1 VSVRHLV
8 FWLHLLV
15 GVTASTVIG
24 FMSVTGVLLAFEPQ
38 ITEWLERDRRIVV
51 PPPAA
56 ARLPLEALVAG
67 AREARPD
74 LRPSILTLRADP
86 TAALVVSFGRDGG
99 ALFIDP
105 YRGTV
110 LGGFSRVHDLL
121 HQVVEWHRWLGT
133 REIGRPITGA
143 ANLGFLGLIVLG
155 VLLWWPRR
163 WTRAAIRQ
171 ATVFDPRL
179 RGRARDHNWHNVIG
193 VWCTPVLLVLSLTGV
208 VMSYQWAS
216 DLLHRLTRSESPP
229 PAAGAERAAPAGG
242 ASQGAAG
249 RIRDDRPAERRAAA
263 GLDVLRA
270 RAERQ
275 VPGWVL
281 ISLRIPPRP
290 DGLVTL
296 VIQEPVGWHPFPRSQ
311 LTLDPITAEVVRWEP
326 FAGQSLGRRLR
337 SWVRPLH
344 TGEAAG
350 FVGQSLALVA
360 SAGAAVLAWTGLAL
374 AWRRFRGWRRRAS
387 AAGA

>member
-1 VSVRHLV
+1 MSVRPLV

-15 GVTASTVIG
+15 GVTADTVIG

-38 ITEWLERDRRIVV
+38 ITEWLERDRRNVV
-51 PPPAA
+51 PPPGAS
-56 ARLPLEALVAG
+56 RLPVEALVAR

-74 LRPSILTLRADP
+74 LRPSVVTLRADP

-110 LGGFSRVHDLL
+110 LGAFSRVHDLL
-121 HQVVEWHRWLGT
+121 HEVVEWHRWLGS

-155 VLLWWPRR
+155 VFLWWPRR
-163 WTRAAIRQ
+163 WTRAAVRQ
-171 ATVFDPRL
+171 VTVFDPRL
-179 RGRARDHNWHNVIG
+179 RGRARDYNWHNVIG
-193 VWCTPVLLVLSLTGV
+193 VWCAPVLLLLTLTAV
-208 VMSYQWAS
+208 VMSYQWAN
-216 DLLHRLTRSESPP
+216 DLLYRLTGSEPPP
-229 PAAGAERAAPAGG
+229 PAAGRV
-242 ASQGAAG
+242 
-249 RIRDDRPAERRAAA
+249 RDDRPAERRAAA
-263 GLDVLRA
+263 GLDVLWA

-275 VPGWVL
+275 VPGWAL
-281 ISLRIPPRP
+281 ISLRVPARP
-290 DGLVTL
+290 DGPVTF

-326 FAGQSLGRRLR
+326 FADQTLGRRLR

-350 FVGQSLALVA
+350 LAGQSVALVA
-360 SAGAAVLAWTGLAL
+360 SGGAAVLAWTGLAL

-387 AAGA
+387 AAGAFPGSARPGQEVSAD